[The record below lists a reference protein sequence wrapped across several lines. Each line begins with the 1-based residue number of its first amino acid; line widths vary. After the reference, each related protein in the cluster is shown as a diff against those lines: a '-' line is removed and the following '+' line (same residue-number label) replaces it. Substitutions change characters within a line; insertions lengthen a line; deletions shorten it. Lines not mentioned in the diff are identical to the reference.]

1 MKKYIVFVICL
12 SFLPLLGEVTLNNFG
27 RINPVKEELDVEYSY
42 EDNEY
47 YVQHDKL
54 KLIGTSLFPIANGY
68 LTIVTE
74 HENIPTWLRLYDK
87 SGNLILTKEFNKII
101 NLSITENGKFAALYN
116 GNVLQVLDITKLQ
129 LTSFER
135 SIQFAV
141 NDSGVPIFVDQD
153 ENIHFQNH
161 IFSVNEN
168 IRTVLFHNEI
178 PLLITEHSIYKIEQ
192 TLQKIHTFTGR
203 IFEAKIIENSLYVV
217 IKNNSNYK
225 LLKFDNSKD
234 IEQVD
239 EIFFERSSNRI
250 HEPIFAPLNYGE
262 EDFPF
267 PIGNSYA
274 EIQQYGNTP
283 YLHPGVD
290 YLGDDYQEVYA
301 VHNGF
306 VKAILTTGGDP
317 YWRIAIANED
327 IPTET
332 QGYLYAHLNENSF
345 TVNVGDEVVAGDFLG
360 TLYPWNY
367 FDFTHTHFSRVFCT
381 GSQWYGDWWTT
392 ENNLFDV
399 TNIQDTIPPI
409 FEDAINDE
417 RFAFRNSNRN
427 YLDPLDL
434 NGEFDIITKCYDLAN
449 HWYWKIDLYD
459 LSYSLCSIDNPDSIL
474 FQKFAFVY
482 DFDLDTYINSNV
494 DFMILNTI
502 YSRDATCYSI
512 GNYQER
518 EYYHIITNSN
528 GDSLITEDD
537 ATESFDSAQFPD
549 NYYYFKV
556 TAHDAS
562 LNTTVDSMLVYFN
575 NGISNS
581 EENLLPTTNYQLS
594 NYPNPFNPST
604 TISFEINT
612 GNTEDTEL
620 IIYNLKGQKV
630 KTFSVILSEVEGRGN
645 KQYSVSWNGNNDYNQ
660 PISSGIY
667 FYKLRIDGKD
677 INSNKMILL
686 K

>member
-1 MKKYIVFVICL
+1 
-12 SFLPLLGEVTLNNFG
+12 
-27 RINPVKEELDVEYSY
+27 
-42 EDNEY
+42 
-47 YVQHDKL
+47 
-54 KLIGTSLFPIANGY
+54 
-68 LTIVTE
+68 
-74 HENIPTWLRLYDK
+74 
-87 SGNLILTKEFNKII
+87 
-101 NLSITENGKFAALYN
+101 
-116 GNVLQVLDITKLQ
+116 
-129 LTSFER
+129 
-135 SIQFAV
+135 
-141 NDSGVPIFVDQD
+141 
-153 ENIHFQNH
+153 
-161 IFSVNEN
+161 
-168 IRTVLFHNEI
+168 
-178 PLLITEHSIYKIEQ
+178 
-192 TLQKIHTFTGR
+192 
-203 IFEAKIIENSLYVV
+203 
-217 IKNNSNYK
+217 
-225 LLKFDNSKD
+225 
-234 IEQVD
+234 
-239 EIFFERSSNRI
+239 
-250 HEPIFAPLNYGE
+250 
-262 EDFPF
+262 
-267 PIGNSYA
+267 
-274 EIQQYGNTP
+274 
-283 YLHPGVD
+283 
-290 YLGDDYQEVYA
+290 
-301 VHNGF
+301 
-306 VKAILTTGGDP
+306 
-317 YWRIAIANED
+317 
-327 IPTET
+327 
-332 QGYLYAHLNENSF
+332 
-345 TVNVGDEVVAGDFLG
+345 
-360 TLYPWNY
+360 
-367 FDFTHTHFSRVFCT
+367 
-381 GSQWYGDWWTT
+381 
-392 ENNLFDV
+392 
-399 TNIQDTIPPI
+399 
-409 FEDAINDE
+409 
-417 RFAFRNSNRN
+417 
-427 YLDPLDL
+427 
-434 NGEFDIITKCYDLAN
+434 
-449 HWYWKIDLYD
+449 
-459 LSYSLCSIDNPDSIL
+459 IL

-537 ATESFDSAQFPD
+537 AAESFDSAQFPD